1 MEIQDF
7 KNDRINYSESCFIVN
22 AMNYYVGAFHKNTQ
36 LSEEAIEYYNKII
49 TKYCKLENQILNL
62 RIKEDKQ

>member
-1 MEIQDF
+1 MEKEKFYD
-7 KNDRINYSESCFIVN
+7 DRINYPESCFIVN

-49 TKYCKLENQILNL
+49 DKYCKLENQILEL
-62 RIKEDKQ
+62 RIKEV